1 MRRILTTC
9 FLIVAGCAGS
19 VRAQAPALI
28 NDEYRFPFW
37 SDGDVG
43 GPGPFHFGY
52 RTGFVITNPND
63 ELMTVDLVLYDS
75 DGGIA
80 NLPLSDGQVRQ
91 RLVRPHATI
100 NITTPAL
107 WQSPQ
112 HFGQVRANGNF
123 PFLISVQVEL
133 VRIQDP
139 AIAPTNLDPRISVMR
154 MEASRTPV
162 TVFISWERS
171 ATTDTAF
178 IFSNTSSE
186 KKSGLITAY
195 SGLMQ
200 GGLSVTEVT
209 VPANGTI
216 ITTISDFNNSFS
228 PVVFP
233 AEARNQGVLKVQF
246 GAGTVMSTGVVFR
259 TVQDPIVMPAAIASQ

>member
-1 MRRILTTC
+1 MRRILTIG
-9 FLIVAGCAGS
+9 LLMVAGYAS
-19 VRAQAPALI
+19 SARAQAPALI

-43 GPGPFHFGY
+43 GPGPFHYGY

-63 ELMTVDLVLYDS
+63 ELMTVELILYDF
-75 DGGIA
+75 DGGIT
-80 NLPLSDGQVRQ
+80 NLPLSDGQGRQ

-100 NITTPAL
+100 NITTPAA
-107 WQSPQ
+107 WRSPQ
-112 HFGQVRANGNF
+112 RFGQVRANGNF
-123 PFLISVQVEL
+123 PFLITVQVEL

-139 AIAPTNLDPRISVMR
+139 AIASPNVDPRISVMR

-171 ATTDTAF
+171 VTTDTAF
-178 IFSNTSSE
+178 VFSNTSPE
-186 KKSGLITAY
+186 KRSGLITAY
-195 SGLMQ
+195 SGVIP

-228 PVVFP
+228 PIVDP
-233 AEARNQGVLKVQF
+233 TEPRNHGVLKVQF
-246 GAGTVMSTGVVFR
+246 AAGTVMATGVVFR